1 VHHSAAALGAQMYS
15 SMYER
20 GMYTHTHTRTHTRMY
35 MYVCVCVCVC
45 MYMQMYSSMEAQIRP
60 QGRGWRGGA
69 DDTSGKA
76 QGERKDAT
84 VKYFTVLLYGIDTKT
99 LSFDCPPLPGFLLLR
114 PISSY
119 SPLKCF
125 TALYVLHPHTHI
137 RITGGGARR

>member
-1 VHHSAAALGAQMYS
+1 MA
-15 SMYER
+15 
-20 GMYTHTHTRTHTRMY
+20 
-35 MYVCVCVCVC
+35 
-45 MYMQMYSSMEAQIRP
+45 
-60 QGRGWRGGA
+60 
-69 DDTSGKA
+69 TSGKA